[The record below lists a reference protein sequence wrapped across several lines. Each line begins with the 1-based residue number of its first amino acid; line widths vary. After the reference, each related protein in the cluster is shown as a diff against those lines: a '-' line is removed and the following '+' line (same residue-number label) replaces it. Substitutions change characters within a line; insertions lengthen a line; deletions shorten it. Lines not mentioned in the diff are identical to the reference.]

1 MNSKERGLVVEEEK
15 TLLKEVASEGY
26 DAADRPF
33 DFVEEGGA
41 TALVCESDPATREK
55 ISGSLV
61 ELGYRITV
69 PTMAKDALKAMR
81 FHVFD
86 VVIID
91 ELFDAADPQANNVL
105 LYLEEMPMTTRRR
118 FFVALLS
125 AQFRT
130 MDNMAAF
137 NRSVNIVINLKSIDE
152 LGKIITQGV
161 ADNKAFYHVFLETL
175 QKMGKA

>member
-1 MNSKERGLVVEEEK
+1 MEEEK

-41 TALVCESDPATREK
+41 TALICESDPTVREK
-55 ISGSLV
+55 ISGILK
-61 ELGYRITV
+61 EFGYQITAAAV
-69 PTMAKDALKAMR
+69 AKDALKAMR

-86 VVIID
+86 VVVLN
-91 ELFDAADPQANNVL
+91 ELFDAADPQANGVL
-105 LYLEEMPMTTRRR
+105 CYLEDMPMTTRRR
-118 FFVALLS
+118 FFVALVS
-125 AQFRT
+125 SQFRT

-137 NRSVNIVINLKSIDE
+137 NGSVNIIINLKNIDE
-152 LGKIITQGV
+152 MGKIIKQGV
-161 ADNKAFYHVFLETL
+161 ADNKAFYHVFQETL